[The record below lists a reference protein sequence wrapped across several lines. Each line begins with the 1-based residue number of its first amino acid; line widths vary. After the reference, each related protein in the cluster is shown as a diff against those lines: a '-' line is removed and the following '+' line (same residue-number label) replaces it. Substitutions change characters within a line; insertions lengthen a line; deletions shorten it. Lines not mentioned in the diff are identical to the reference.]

1 MLDILLNIVLA
12 INGLILDPSGTHLGL
27 FLNML
32 LSLLFDFHCISSA
45 FRRLTLHRKAME
57 SIETELKSNEKQ

>member
-32 LSLLFDFHCISSA
+32 LSLLFDFPEPWDM
-45 FRRLTLHRKAME
+45 TGGE
-57 SIETELKSNEKQ
+57 EG